1 MIIYLSAKE
10 AHALRAAIKAAG
22 GDPSEFITPKN
33 RIWTKEA
40 PGINF
45 IKSKMGLV
53 DAIPASLAS
62 DYLEK
67 VKEQSGIYIPDCEPP
82 RILI

>member
-1 MIIYLSAKE
+1 MIIYLSTKE
-10 AHALRAAIKAAG
+10 AHALRSAIKAAG

-53 DAIPASLAS
+53 DAIPTALAS

>member
-1 MIIYLSAKE
+1 MIIYLSNKE

-22 GDPSEFITPKN
+22 GDPTEFISPRN

-53 DAIPASLAS
+53 DAIPTTIAS

>member
-22 GDPSEFITPKN
+22 GDPTEFITSKN

-45 IKSKMGLV
+45 IKSKIGLV
-53 DAIPASLAS
+53 DSIPTALTSE
-62 DYLEK
+62 YLEK